1 MFFPSFLILLS
12 CFFFFKQKTAYEMRI
27 SDWSSDVCSSDLPM
41 SRALAREAA
50 TAEDRLRRD
59 PELAAIF
66 FKPDGTLLDEGENF
80 RQVNLA
86 AAIGQIRQKG
96 GGALY
101 VGPFAATLSDAA
113 QSIGAPLTTEALRE
127 TVPSFRETLQVPV
140 GNHLLHVAPPPATGG
155 VVEEIG
161 RGSCRAS
168 GGQHV

>member
-1 MFFPSFLILLS
+1 MAALHARYGALRWEQLL
-12 CFFFFKQKTAYEMRI
+12 TAAEALARFGT
-27 SDWSSDVCSSDLPM
+27 PM

-66 FKPDGTLLDEGENF
+66 FKPDCTLLDEGENF

-101 VGPFAATLSDAA
+101 VGPRSEEHTSEL
-113 QSIGAPLTTEALRE
+113 QSLMRIPYAVICLKKK
-127 TVPSFRETLQVPV
+127 
-140 GNHLLHVAPPPATGG
+140 N
-155 VVEEIG
+155 
-161 RGSCRAS
+161 
-168 GGQHV
+168 